1 LSGCGIPP
9 RRSCIPGRAVI
20 GRRFALPDLQA
31 NMLRP
36 ADNTSPAGNI
46 MFKIDD
52 ARREIHKHE
61 LVSSRV
67 FLSVENVELPLTLR
81 NWNNFVQ
88 EHPNLIHGALS
99 RDLALNLRLFVSSA
113 IGDDGGLRLDMFISD
128 NDSTNVG
135 QLQRLVRFRQREVD
149 HASAFIER
157 KYAMQGL
164 GSLMIRNCFAL
175 YLRWEMRI
183 VHLIAGRTVGGYAW
197 ARMGWRPTLESWR
210 NLRDQIRVRLET
222 HLLMLTVTERK
233 VITGVIQ
240 NDDPRLIWRL
250 ADLNRVIKNNGYEEM
265 SIGKVL
271 LLGTAWVGVLN
282 LDEVE
287 GLERLEDYL
296 SSKGLLT

>member
-1 LSGCGIPP
+1 
-9 RRSCIPGRAVI
+9 
-20 GRRFALPDLQA
+20 
-31 NMLRP
+31 
-36 ADNTSPAGNI
+36 

-52 ARREIHKHE
+52 IRREIHKHE
-61 LVSSRV
+61 LVSSRG
-67 FLSVENVELPLTLR
+67 FLSVENVELSLTLR

-88 EHPNLIHGALS
+88 EHPNLIHAVLS
-99 RDLALNLRLFVSSA
+99 RDLAINLRLFVSSA

-128 NDSTNVG
+128 TDSTNVG
-135 QLQRLVRFRQREVD
+135 QFQRLVRFRQREVD

-175 YLRWEMRI
+175 YLRWETRI

-233 VITGVIQ
+233 LITRAIQ

-250 ADLNRVIKNNGYEEM
+250 ADLNRVIKKNGHEEM

-271 LLGTAWVGVLN
+271 LLGTAWAGVLN
-282 LDEVE
+282 LDEVD